1 MKVGAVDA
9 DKHKSLGQRYEIRGF
24 PTIKIFASNKNKP
37 RDYSGPRTA
46 QGMVDEIFRELK
58 NQVQEK
64 LGGKKSSS
72 HSTGGDK
79 HKTEVILFHFST
91 FSF

>member
-9 DKHKSLGQRYEIRGF
+9 DKHKSLGQKYEIRGF
-24 PTIKIFASNKNKP
+24 PTIKIFGSNKNKP
-37 RDYSGPRTA
+37 KEYSGPRTA

-72 HSTGGDK
+72 SSGSDRQ
-79 HKTEVILFHFST
+79 KTEVFFPVKFSH
-91 FSF
+91 